1 MAQLWE
7 YVKMAVSNIR
17 MNRGRSFLT
26 MLGIII
32 GVSSVILIMS
42 IGNGAKAEMEEEL
55 TSVAGGQIY
64 ISVNSNLDGETPVIT
79 EEDREALRG
88 LEHVKGATSLANQ
101 WCSVSTE
108 KGNFDAI
115 IDFGNPDSELSTS
128 PDMLYGQWFTWDDY
142 NAHRAVAVVSELD
155 AIRMFGTSNVVGLTF
170 EVDDGSVIQDV
181 RIVGVKKAIE
191 GTFVSSGYGSYLDIS
206 MPMTADWYWAEY
218 SDFES
223 VYIFAETGYA
233 KEVTERA
240 ISLLESR
247 HEIFGEDAFMSED
260 FDSQMASVMQVLD
273 MITIFIMLVAGISS
287 GRRDRRYE
295 HHAGICYRTDQRDRD
310 PESSGRTD
318 EVHPGPVSGRI
329 GDHHR
334 DRRNDRDH
342 PRNCGSVWNLLA
354 SDGHIPAA
362 CQHIGSPLC
371 NTVFLQRGNLLRH
384 LSGEEGGASKSDR
397 GAPEKLTGPWI
408 CPDQTLSQCP
418 VRIFFRFFSSAR
430 KFLNLLP
437 SEYIIEL
444 SNALKQK
451 RRRTI
456 C

>member
-7 YVKMAVSNIR
+7 YIKMAVSNIR

-42 IGNGAKAEMEEEL
+42 IGNGAKSEMEEEL

-64 ISVNSNLDGETPVIT
+64 LSVNSNLEGEKPVIT
-79 EEDREALRG
+79 EEDRDALRE
-88 LEHVKGATSLANQ
+88 LEHVKGATSLMNQ
-101 WCSVSTE
+101 WSTISTD

-115 IDFGNPDSELSTS
+115 IDYGNPDSEYTNS
-128 PDMLYGQWFTWDDY
+128 PEMLYGQWFTWDDY
-142 NAHRAVAVVSELD
+142 NAHRAVAVVSEMD
-155 AIRMFGTSNVVGLTF
+155 AVRMFGTSNVVGLTF
-170 EVDDGSVIQDV
+170 EMDDGSGLQDV

-218 SDFES
+218 NDFDS

-273 MITIFIMLVAGISS
+273 MITIFIMLVAGISLLVGGIGVMNIMLVS
-287 GRRDRRYE
+287 VTERTREIGIRKSLGGKRRDIR
-295 HHAGICYRTDQRDRD
+295 
-310 PESSGRTD
+310 
-318 EVHPGPVSGRI
+318 
-329 GDHHR
+329 
-334 DRRNDRDH
+334 
-342 PRNCGSVWNLLA
+342 
-354 SDGHIPAA
+354 
-362 CQHIGSPLC
+362 
-371 NTVFLQRGNLLRH
+371 
-384 LSGEEGGASKSDR
+384 
-397 GAPEKLTGPWI
+397 
-408 CPDQTLSQCP
+408 SQ
-418 VRIFFRFFSSAR
+418 F
-430 KFLNLLP
+430 
-437 SEYIIEL
+437 IIEAGTTSAIGGVL
-444 SNALKQK
+444 GIGLGVLMAQAAGVLVRGLMSSNGGGSFNAVPTVGAIAIAFGVSVAIGIAFGYLPANKAAKLNPIDAL
-451 RRRTI
+451 RYD
-456 C
+456 

>member
-7 YVKMAVSNIR
+7 YIKMAVSNIR

-42 IGNGAKAEMEEEL
+42 IGNGAKSEMEEEL

-64 ISVNSNLDGETPVIT
+64 LSVNSNLEGEKPVIT
-79 EEDREALRG
+79 EEDRDALRE
-88 LEHVKGATSLANQ
+88 LEHVKGATSLMNQ
-101 WCSVSTE
+101 WSTISTD

-115 IDFGNPDSELSTS
+115 IDYGNPDSEYTNS
-128 PDMLYGQWFTWDDY
+128 PEMLYGQWFTWDDY
-142 NAHRAVAVVSELD
+142 NAHRAVAVVSEMD
-155 AIRMFGTSNVVGLTF
+155 AVRMFGTSNVVGLTF
-170 EVDDGSVIQDV
+170 EMDDGSGLQDV

-218 SDFES
+218 NDFDS

-273 MITIFIMLVAGISS
+273 MITIFIMLVAGISLLV
-287 GRRDRRYE
+287 G
-295 HHAGICYRTDQRDRD
+295 GIGVMNIMLVSVTERTREIGIRKALGARTRSILIQFLA
-310 PESSGRTD
+310 ESAIITGIGGMIGITLGVLGAYGVCSLPMVTFPPR
-318 EVHPGPVSGRI
+318 VSVSAVVFATLFSCSVGIFFGIYPARKAAHLSPI
-329 GDHHR
+329 EAL
-334 DRRNDRDH
+334 RRN
-342 PRNCGSVWNLLA
+342 
-354 SDGHIPAA
+354 
-362 CQHIGSPLC
+362 
-371 NTVFLQRGNLLRH
+371 
-384 LSGEEGGASKSDR
+384 
-397 GAPEKLTGPWI
+397 
-408 CPDQTLSQCP
+408 
-418 VRIFFRFFSSAR
+418 
-430 KFLNLLP
+430 
-437 SEYIIEL
+437 
-444 SNALKQK
+444 
-451 RRRTI
+451 
-456 C
+456 